1 VRFSARSCAAS
12 SSLRECTFP
21 LVRFL
26 SFFDAVF
33 ICGTWLANETVI
45 ARNIGSSSSQVNTQ
59 PAGLLVLDFRKQSL
73 TTARDLACIAAMKKK
88 FFVFGAICAGAG
100 LLAGCVNTI
109 DGRTGVGIPLVKDTV
124 SARYDRP
131 VLEIWAAAKA
141 VLKDDG
147 TLYSEDTLR
156 STLEAAVDTRTVWVK
171 VEPVDQRVTKL
182 SVQVRTKGGGAD
194 IGLAGQIDK
203 EIALRLQSGNVTPS
217 IKATN

>member
-1 VRFSARSCAAS
+1 
-12 SSLRECTFP
+12 
-21 LVRFL
+21 
-26 SFFDAVF
+26 
-33 ICGTWLANETVI
+33 
-45 ARNIGSSSSQVNTQ
+45 
-59 PAGLLVLDFRKQSL
+59 
-73 TTARDLACIAAMKKK
+73 MKKK
-88 FFVFGAICAGAG
+88 FFVFGAICAGGA

-109 DGRTGVGIPLVKDTV
+109 DGRQSVGVPLVKDTV
-124 SARYDRP
+124 SARYERP

-147 TLYSEDTLR
+147 TLFSEDTLR

-182 SVQVRTKGGGAD
+182 TVQVRTKGGGAD